1 VKTLARAGLPLLVVL
16 ALVALALAPLGS
28 PASARLAPSLSVDIG
43 NPDLPRMIPL
53 STDELGSDD
62 LFVYV
67 TVAGGPATNVT
78 VSASGTGLLVS
89 TPQNIGTLSG
99 DGYASIG
106 VSAQTGGFHQL
117 TVTVT
122 ADGAAPVASTLNYV
136 WAPTGALTVS
146 AGQDFQYTYFGTTGL
161 SSENGT
167 SFPDRAELLFLTQ
180 DTAFYGVPIGG
191 LPKCKTGSTTAT
203 EGCLKYAYDK
213 DTGLIQIGGSI
224 GYVDKKGIHTQGLG
238 LADLQDGENYA
249 HRDWSVQLQFPNTHN
264 RYAGTWS
271 WKYDNYPNTSP
282 LFVTLTLRK
291 NGTFV
296 LSDDW
301 RKKETLKGKYAISHF
316 GRMVLTGNF
325 GHQVHNFGV
334 FLTKAGK
341 PAPQVGLA
349 LGFGTKKDNT
359 VVFLAPKKKK

>member
-1 VKTLARAGLPLLVVL
+1 MKTIARLAASLLAVL
-16 ALVALALAPLGS
+16 ALVLLPLGW
-28 PASARLAPSLSVDIG
+28 PASARLAPALSVDIG
-43 NPDLPRMIPL
+43 NPDLPWMVPL
-53 STDELGSDD
+53 STDELGSDE
-62 LFVYV
+62 LFVDV
-67 TVAGGPATNVT
+67 TVAGGPANNVT
-78 VSASGTGLLVS
+78 VSAGGTGLVVS
-89 TPQNIGTLSG
+89 APQNIGTLNG
-99 DGYASIG
+99 DGHASLA
-106 VSAQTGGFHQL
+106 VSAATGGFHQL

-122 ADGAAPVASTLNYV
+122 ADGATPVASTLKYV

-146 AGQDFQYTYFGTTGL
+146 PSQDFQYTYFGTTGY

-191 LPKCKTGSTTAT
+191 RPKCKKGSTTAT
-203 EGCLKYAYDK
+203 EGCLTYAYDQS
-213 DTGLIQIGGSI
+213 TGLIQIGGSI
-224 GYVDKKGIHTQGLG
+224 GYVDKAGIHTQGLG
-238 LADLQDGENYA
+238 IADLQDGENYA
-249 HRDWSVQLQFPNTHN
+249 HRNWSVQLQLPNTHN

-301 RKKETLKGKYAISHF
+301 RKKETLKGKYDVSHF

-334 FLTKAGK
+334 FLTKGGK
-341 PAPQVGLA
+341 AAPQVGVA
-349 LGFGTKKDNT
+349 LGFGTKKENT
-359 VVFLAPKKKK
+359 VVFLTPKKK